1 MDANGSPVHSFVGME
16 STHGTLGNRVYG
28 ALRGALTRGRFA
40 PGQVLTIRALAAALN
55 TSRMPVREALLR
67 LGAEGALE
75 VLDNGSVRMPV
86 LSGARY
92 FELTQVR
99 ILLEGEAA
107 AQAAQHAAAA
117 DVRLSRRLSD
127 VYDAAVRA
135 GDQEAMLSGNLDF
148 HFQIYRLA
156 RNDTLMHHIEQL
168 WMQAGPYV
176 ARTLGL
182 AAIAPGLKHSAY
194 SEGGHRDLLKALA
207 AADPKAAHAAIE
219 KDIRSGL
226 QLFEAF
232 EHHLGDMFGSVLGTQ
247 RRPRTSVAGPE
258 AKAHRHRTA

>member
-1 MDANGSPVHSFVGME
+1 M
-16 STHGTLGNRVYG
+16 
-28 ALRGALTRGRFA
+28 
-40 PGQVLTIRALAAALN
+40 LTIRALAAALN

-75 VLDNGSVRMPV
+75 VLDNGSVRMQV

-107 AQAAQHAAAA
+107 AQAAQHAAAT
-117 DVRLSRRLSD
+117 DVRISRRLAD

-135 GDQEAMLSGNLDF
+135 GDQEGMLTGNLEF

-182 AAIAPGLKHSAY
+182 AAIASGLKQGTER
-194 SEGGHRDLLKALA
+194 EGGHRDLLKALA
-207 AADPKAAHAAIE
+207 AADPRGAHAAIE

-226 QLFEAF
+226 HLFEAF
-232 EHHLGDMFGSVLGTQ
+232 
-247 RRPRTSVAGPE
+247 
-258 AKAHRHRTA
+258 